1 MQSPHVL
8 VIGAGL
14 GGLTLT
20 LALQKA
26 GIPVTTYEQAPEL
39 SEVGA
44 GIMMT
49 PNASRSLRYVGAAGD
64 VAAKALKPGATRV
77 KNWKTGET
85 LSQVTYDDAF
95 NARYDLP
102 FLTIHRADLQQALA
116 DGVRRNNPA
125 TIVLDHQI
133 IDVAQDADG
142 VTAIFANG
150 NTARG
155 DLLVACDGVRSI
167 IRTKL
172 LQPDPPRFTGNVAW
186 RGMVPISA
194 IPAEARTTDTATF
207 VGPRRHVVRYEVN
220 QGANVNFVAVAERDS
235 WTEEGWNVLAN
246 VDELFTTYEGWHPD
260 VIALFQNT
268 LPDKLFKWGLFDHN
282 PLPRWS
288 AGRITLLG
296 DAAHPMLPLL
306 AQGAAMSM
314 EDAVVLAR
322 CIEQAGTIDEAFA
335 LYEGA
340 RRERTAWVQLR
351 ARFFA
356 EMFHR
361 EASQEELRGERSQ
374 SNDFLYPYD
383 AGTVPLGA

>member
-14 GGLTLT
+14 GGLALT

-26 GIPVTTYEQAPEL
+26 GIPVSVYEQAPEM

-44 GIMMT
+44 GIMLT
-49 PNASRSLRYVGAAGD
+49 PNASRSLRYAGVLD
-64 VAAKALKPGATRV
+64 AVAAKALRPGATRV

-95 NARYDLP
+95 NERYKLP
-102 FLTIHRADLQQALA
+102 FQTIHRADLQQALI
-116 DGVRRNNPA
+116 DGVLANDPA
-125 TIVLDHQI
+125 VVNLNHQI
-133 IDVAQDADG
+133 VDVRQNANE
-142 VTAIFANG
+142 VEAIFANG
-150 NTARG
+150 ATAKS

-167 IRTKL
+167 VRTKL
-172 LQPDPPRFTGNVAW
+172 LNPEPPRFTGNVAW
-186 RGMVPISA
+186 RGMAPSSA
-194 IPAEARTTDTATF
+194 FPPEARTNDTATF

-220 QGANVNFVAVAERDS
+220 QGANVNFVAIAERDA
-235 WTEEGWNVLAN
+235 WTEEGWNVPAK
-246 VDELFTTYEGWHPD
+246 VDELYSTFDGWHGD
-260 VIALFQNT
+260 VQALFANT
-268 LPDKLFKWGLFDHN
+268 PSDRLYKWGLFDHN
-282 PLPRWS
+282 PLPRWTE
-288 AGRITLLG
+288 GRVTLLG

-314 EDAVVLAR
+314 EDGVVLAR
-322 CIEQAGTIDEAFA
+322 SIAETDTVADALATYEA
-335 LYEGA
+335 A

-361 EASQEELRGERSQ
+361 EASQEELRGERNE
-374 SNDFLYPYD
+374 SNNFLYPYD
-383 AGTVPLGA
+383 AATVPLR